1 LRTPLTAMLG
11 WLTILRSDRL
21 DQKTTQHAIE
31 TIERNAKAQAQLIED
46 LVDVSRIVGGKLSL
60 EVAPIEMYPVIDA
73 AVEVVKP
80 AADAK
85 KILLEINYNATVGPV
100 SGDAAR
106 LQQIIWNLLSNA
118 VKFTPN
124 GGSVFVEYKRHGAFA
139 EVIVR
144 DTGIGISADFLPH
157 VFERFRQAEA
167 TTTRSHRGMGLGLAI
182 VRHLV
187 ELQGGTVSV
196 ESAGENQGSTFTV
209 HLPLASVPKPSLASK
224 SLSEHNGDFATALN
238 GLRILLVEDEPDA
251 RELIAILL
259 QGSGAT
265 VEAVDTASSALQR
278 LPIFIPDVLVSDIG
292 LPRESGYDLIRQIR
306 SLSSEVNK
314 IPAIAL
320 TAFATENDR
329 QMSLSAGFQAHLAK
343 PVEPSDLL
351 KTIKIVINGKN

>member
-1 LRTPLTAMLG
+1 L
-11 WLTILRSDRL
+11 
-21 DQKTTQHAIE
+21 
-31 TIERNAKAQAQLIED
+31 
-46 LVDVSRIVGGKLSL
+46 
-60 EVAPIEMYPVIDA
+60 YPVIDA

-85 KILLEINYNATVGPV
+85 HISISLNYDPTVGPV
-100 SGDAAR
+100 SGDTGR

-124 GGSVFVEYKRHGAFA
+124 GGSVFINYQRQGGFA
-139 EVIVR
+139 EVSVR
-144 DTGIGISADFLPH
+144 DTGIGIAPDFLPH
-157 VFERFRQAEA
+157 VFERFRQAESA
-167 TTTRSHRGMGLGLAI
+167 ATRSHRGMGLGLAI

-187 ELQGGTVSV
+187 ELHGGTVTV
-196 ESAGENQGSTFTV
+196 ESAGENLGSTFRV
-209 HLPLASVPKPSLASK
+209 HLPLAAIPKALPAPAIA
-224 SLSEHNGDFATALN
+224 EEGNGDLAKALN

-265 VEAVDTASSALQR
+265 VEAVESATHALQR
-278 LPIFIPDVLVSDIG
+278 LPLFSPDVLVSDIG

-306 SLSSEVNK
+306 AMASDINK

-329 QMSLSAGFQAHLAK
+329 KMSLSAGFQAHLAK

-351 KTIKIVINGKN
+351 NTIKVVIADKN